1 MKIRIDN
8 IKNDLQNEAIEL
20 LDQSFADDPLYK
32 FLFPDGHKRIELTK
46 LMYEFVVREMVPGL
60 NLTMKGAFT
69 DDNKLLGCMIYTTL
83 NSTDW
88 NEKLTNAAIEM
99 RKKADDKRMELIG
112 EYASLCSDYRP
123 KIKHYYGNELAVRRE
138 YRNRGIAKQLVYT
151 MIEDFENN
159 PDAEIIAI
167 DTTNEKNV
175 PLYQKW
181 GWKLNA
187 RFNFYDL
194 KIFSMWRGKT

>member
-1 MKIRIDN
+1 MMTIRIDKIEN
-8 IKNDLQNEAIEL
+8 ELQTDAIKLFSQA
-20 LDQSFADDPLYK
+20 FVDDPLYK
-32 FLFPDGHKRIELTK
+32 FVFPDEHRRTELTK

-69 DDNKLLGCMIYTTL
+69 DDNKLIGCMIYTNL
-83 NSTDW
+83 KSTDW

-99 RKKADDKRMELIG
+99 RKKAHDKRMELIG
-112 EYASLCSDYRP
+112 EYASKCSEYRP
-123 KIKHYYGNELAVRRE
+123 EVKHYYGNELAVRKE
-138 YRNRGIAKQLVYT
+138 YRKQGIAKLLVFN
-151 MIEDFENN
+151 MIEDFQNN
-159 PDAEIIAI
+159 PEAELIAI

-187 RFNFYDL
+187 SFDFYDI
-194 KIFSMWRGKT
+194 KVFSMWRGK